1 MKMVHHPCGAATVW
15 PCTAGFVAVYLLFHS
30 ATVQLCATFDSTL
43 NIIKLCIIV
52 HHKIQFFCFA
62 SAQKMKNTYKYTHIY
77 ICIHSINKCLV
88 KEQIL
93 LDTHTYGIS

>member
-62 SAQKMKNTYKYTHIY
+62 SAQKNEKYI
-77 ICIHSINKCLV
+77 
-88 KEQIL
+88 
-93 LDTHTYGIS
+93 